1 MNIVLQIG
9 VIKSWIRWLIKINEM
24 LYPASPVF
32 NKENLFNQCINGFK
46 KYVKEW
52 ASVASYL
59 NISILYS
66 VNGE

>member
-1 MNIVLQIG
+1 M
-9 VIKSWIRWLIKINEM
+9 IKINEI
-24 LYPASPVF
+24 LYPASPGEVVF